1 MNKTPRIEHVSTLLA
16 MPWVESTP
24 VPRMAGLDAC
34 FDPWQTPGDRAD
46 PIALLE
52 QQNAQRLPWLVAERH
67 RRMAQSPF
75 AWFRGSAALM
85 ASDLGRVPH
94 SALQVQLCGDAHLL
108 NFGFYASPERTL
120 VFDINDFDET
130 YPGPWEWDLKRLL
143 VSLVL
148 VARQLG
154 LDAEEQARLA
164 RKVASRYRK
173 AIAVYADLPTLELW
187 TTLLDVERF
196 VAEDGKGAFRQHL
209 LDAVAHARRRSGR
222 QAVARYGKLHPDG
235 HWQLR
240 HEPPLLWR
248 HRQVDPSFF
257 AQPDHNLAL
266 SALLKGYLDS
276 VQAHR
281 RHLVSAYRIVDSAYK
296 AVGVGSVG
304 TRCSIALLQGPH
316 PDDLLL
322 LQSKQALPSALA
334 EPLGQLESSQGEHQG
349 QRVVEGQRL
358 LQCVSDPFLGWTTA
372 PSGLHAY
379 WRQLR
384 DWKASLPVEAMKP
397 DALKDYGRLCA
408 SVLARAHARSGDR
421 FALAQALDGQKVI
434 DRALSADALA
444 YADQVER
451 DHLRLLEAMASGRL
465 SS

>member
-1 MNKTPRIEHVSTLLA
+1 
-16 MPWVESTP
+16 
-24 VPRMAGLDAC
+24 
-34 FDPWQTPGDRAD
+34 
-46 PIALLE
+46 
-52 QQNAQRLPWLVAERH
+52 
-67 RRMAQSPF
+67 
-75 AWFRGSAALM
+75 
-85 ASDLGRVPH
+85 
-94 SALQVQLCGDAHLL
+94 
-108 NFGFYASPERTL
+108 
-120 VFDINDFDET
+120 
-130 YPGPWEWDLKRLL
+130 
-143 VSLVL
+143 
-148 VARQLG
+148 
-154 LDAEEQARLA
+154 
-164 RKVASRYRK
+164 
-173 AIAVYADLPTLELW
+173 
-187 TTLLDVERF
+187 
-196 VAEDGKGAFRQHL
+196 
-209 LDAVAHARRRSGR
+209 
-222 QAVARYGKLHPDG
+222 
-235 HWQLR
+235 
-240 HEPPLLWR
+240 
-248 HRQVDPSFF
+248 
-257 AQPDHNLAL
+257 
-266 SALLKGYLDS
+266 
-276 VQAHR
+276 
-281 RHLVSAYRIVDSAYK
+281 
-296 AVGVGSVG
+296 VG

>member
-1 MNKTPRIEHVSTLLA
+1 
-16 MPWVESTP
+16 
-24 VPRMAGLDAC
+24 MAGLDAC

-209 LDAVAHARRRSGR
+209 LDVVAH
-222 QAVARYGKLHPDG
+222 
-235 HWQLR
+235 
-240 HEPPLLWR
+240 
-248 HRQVDPSFF
+248 

-266 SALLKGYLDS
+266 W
-276 VQAHR
+276 V
-281 RHLVSAYRIVDSAYK
+281 
-296 AVGVGSVG
+296 
-304 TRCSIALLQGPH
+304 CSRAI
-316 PDDLLL
+316 
-322 LQSKQALPSALA
+322 S
-334 EPLGQLESSQGEHQG
+334 
-349 QRVVEGQRL
+349 
-358 LQCVSDPFLGWTTA
+358 TA
-372 PSGLHAY
+372 CSPTAAI
-379 WRQLR
+379 W
-384 DWKASLPVEAMKP
+384 
-397 DALKDYGRLCA
+397 
-408 SVLARAHARSGDR
+408 
-421 FALAQALDGQKVI
+421 
-434 DRALSADALA
+434 
-444 YADQVER
+444 
-451 DHLRLLEAMASGRL
+451 
-465 SS
+465 